1 MAFTESR
8 LQTPHGARCSTFW
21 PITAE
26 PANAHPTYGPGVDV
40 GANVKSYLTVQ
51 VASGSIFGD
60 DVEQFDAEIF
70 AGGQLDS
77 ETTLDDLEIN
87 ATLFGHKYSADDG
100 EESGSEDTAQD
111 GGYSFI
117 EPIFSKAK
125 GYFYRATCLY
135 KVTPMQSSEKQE
147 ADTRKRG
154 EFNPKMKVVS
164 YKVKEDNTR
173 AWRKRKDF
181 NTEAEA
187 KTFIESVFKS
197 AATG

>member
-1 MAFTESR
+1 MSFTESR
-8 LQTPHGARCSTFW
+8 LQTSHGARCSTFW

-26 PANAHPTYGPGVDV
+26 PANAHPTYAAGIDV

-87 ATLFGHKYSADDG
+87 ATLFGHKYTTEDG
-100 EESGSEDTAQD
+100 EESGIDDVAQD

-117 EPIFSKAK
+117 EPFFSKAK

-154 EFNPKMKVVS
+154 EFNPKMKAVS
-164 YKVKEDNTR
+164 YKIKEDNTG

-181 NTEAEA
+181 DTEAEA
-187 KTFIESVFKS
+187 KAFIDSVFKS
-197 AATG
+197 AAAG

>member
-1 MAFTESR
+1 MAFSESR
-8 LQTPHGARCSTFW
+8 TQTSHGARCAAFH

-26 PANAHPTYGPGVDV
+26 AAGAHPTYAAAIDV
-40 GANVKSYLTVQ
+40 GANVKSYLSVQ
-51 VASGSIFGD
+51 VASGAIFGD
-60 DVEQFDAEIF
+60 DVEQFDAEFF
-70 AGGQLDS
+70 AGGQLDT

-87 ATLFGHKYSADDG
+87 ATMFGHKYSAEDG
-100 EESGSEDTAQD
+100 EESGIDDVAQD

-117 EPIFSKAK
+117 EPFFSKSQ

-164 YKVKEDNTR
+164 FKIKPDNTG

-181 NTEAEA
+181 KTEAEA
-187 KTFIESVFKS
+187 KQYIETIFKPAS
-197 AATG
+197 TG

>member
-1 MAFTESR
+1 MSFSESR
-8 LQTPHGARCSTFW
+8 VQTSHGARRARFH

-26 PANAHPTYGPGVDV
+26 PDASHPTYAAAIDV

-51 VASGSIFGD
+51 TADGSIVGD
-60 DVEQFDAEIF
+60 DVEQFGAELF
-70 AGGQLDS
+70 AGGQLDT
-77 ETTLDDLEIN
+77 ETTLDDLEVN
-87 ATLFGHKYSADDG
+87 ATMFGHQYGEDG
-100 EESGSEDTAQD
+100 EESHADDIAQD

-117 EPIFSKAK
+117 EPFFSKAK

-164 YKVKEDNTR
+164 FKIKADNTG
-173 AWRKRKDF
+173 AWRKRQDF
-181 NTEAEA
+181 KTEAEA
-187 KTFIESVFKS
+187 EQYIDSLFKP
-197 AATG
+197 AAAG

>member
-1 MAFTESR
+1 MSFSESR
-8 LQTPHGARCSTFW
+8 VQTSHGARCSTFH

-26 PANAHPTYGPGVDV
+26 PENAHPAYGPGIDV
-40 GANVKSYLTVQ
+40 GANVKSYVTVQ
-51 VASGSIFGD
+51 VASGAIFGD
-60 DVEQFDAEIF
+60 DVEQFDAELF
-70 AGGQLDS
+70 AGGQLDT

-87 ATLFGHKYSADDG
+87 ATMFGHNYSEEDG
-100 EESGSEDTAQD
+100 EESCADDIAQD

-117 EPIFSKAK
+117 EPFFSKAQ
-125 GYFYRATCLY
+125 GYFFRATCLY

-164 YKVKEDNTR
+164 FKIKEDNTR

-181 NTEAEA
+181 KTEAEA
-187 KTFIESVFKS
+187 KQFIESVFKPAS
-197 AATG
+197 TG